1 METRR
6 RLTTAFAAATLALA
20 GVAGC
25 GGEDETTSVPAPDP
39 EGATGASGQE
49 AQKDAQKPASAA
61 NEEGAGTG
69 LEQDIGGADTE
80 GTDTEAGQQATT
92 GDTSAE

>member
-1 METRR
+1 MRTRR
-6 RLTTAFAAATLALA
+6 RITTALTAAVLALA

-25 GGEDETTSVPAPDP
+25 GGEEDVTDVPAPES
-39 EGATGASGQE
+39 EGATGATGE
-49 AQKDAQKPASAA
+49 AEKDAEKPASAA

-69 LEQDIGGADTE
+69 LEQDIGGADAE